1 MSDER
6 GFTLVEVL
14 VAFFLLMVGMAG
26 TALML
31 NTANATTAGTKA
43 REQAVALQRQVIEA
57 ARSVPYD
64 QLAPASVVSA
74 VRDNPDLDLGDE
86 TEGGSWTITRGGMTY
101 TVTLGACSVDD
112 YRSDGSGDGL
122 GTHDT
127 TTFCAT
133 NDAADTTP
141 ERCRELLTLVG
152 NGQSPSVAAGP
163 DIDVGRCGLDLDG
176 DATVDGLVEAEAG
189 CQPCGST
196 ADPISDDY
204 KRIVTLV
211 TWERGVGGRYAL
223 QSATVPNPGSA
234 VAIGIDTLTR
244 APVTDPVTTGN
255 SISFTATT
263 PSSRSAKTVLWTLN
277 GAARTGSVSSP
288 WTWTWD
294 LGTVE
299 TPRPDGFDGTYIVG
313 ARAVDANDIP
323 GPTRSMTVVLNRRRP
338 FAPTGFVAGRN
349 DGAIEFE
356 WTANQERDIEGYRVY
371 RKLADGTAT
380 LACDTLGPPP
390 TRATSCRQPAGVDGT
405 YYVVAVDK
413 AAGAPREGDP
423 SPIDGVDVSTDPPAP
438 EPPGNLTATRDA
450 AGAVTLSWPPSPS
463 SEPSSDVEYRIYRDG
478 QAYGDRYDRV
488 AGSAT
493 SYTDPQAEPT
503 STYSITAVNGQLA
516 ESTMVGPVSAP

>member
-1 MSDER
+1 
-6 GFTLVEVL
+6 
-14 VAFFLLMVGMAG
+14 
-26 TALML
+26 
-31 NTANATTAGTKA
+31 
-43 REQAVALQRQVIEA
+43 
-57 ARSVPYD
+57 
-64 QLAPASVVSA
+64 
-74 VRDNPDLDLGDE
+74 
-86 TEGGSWTITRGGMTY
+86 MTY

-112 YRSDGSGDGL
+112 PSDGL

-133 NDAADTTP
+133 NATDTTP
-141 ERCRELLTLVG
+141 DRCRELLTLVG
-152 NGQSPSVAAGP
+152 SGQSPNVAAPGP

-176 DATVDGLVEAEAG
+176 DATVDELVEADAG
-189 CQPCGST
+189 CDPCGGTS
-196 ADPISDDY
+196 DPIPDDY

-211 TWERGVGGRYAL
+211 TWDRGSGGRYAL

-234 VAIGIDTLTR
+234 AAIGIDALTR
-244 APVTDPVTTGN
+244 APATDPVTTGN

-263 PSSRSAKTVLWTLN
+263 PPSRSAKTVSWTLN

-288 WTWTWD
+288 WTWAWD
-294 LGTVE
+294 LGTVD

-349 DGAIEFE
+349 DGAVEFE

-371 RKLADGTAT
+371 RQLADGTAT
-380 LACDTLGPPP
+380 LACDTLGPTP
-390 TRATSCRQPAGVDGT
+390 TRATGCRQSAGVDGN

-413 AAGAPREGDP
+413 AAGAPREGDL
-423 SPIDGVDVSTDPPAP
+423 SPIDGVDVTTDPPPP
-438 EPPGNLTATRDA
+438 EPPGNVTATRDA

-463 SEPSSDVEYRIYRDG
+463 RDVEYRIYRDG
-478 QAYGDRYDRV
+478 QTYDKRYDRV
-488 AGSAT
+488 AATAT

-516 ESTMVGPVSAP
+516 ESTMVWPVSAP

>member
-43 REQAVALQRQVIEA
+43 REQGIALQREVVEA
-57 ARSVPYD
+57 ARSIPYD
-64 QLAPASVVSA
+64 QLTPASVVSA
-74 VRDNPDLDLGDE
+74 VQAKPGLNKQTDGD
-86 TEGGSWTITRGGMTY
+86 TRWNIRRGGVTY

-112 YRSDGSGDGL
+112 PSDGIGS
-122 GTHDT
+122 HDASS
-127 TTFCAT
+127 FCAT
-133 NDAADTTP
+133 GTTTTTP
-141 ERCRELLTLVG
+141 ERCRELLGLVAS
-152 NGQSPSVAAGP
+152 GQTSGVVADAGL
-163 DIDVGRCGLDLDG
+163 DVGSCGIDLNADG
-176 DATVDGLVEAEAG
+176 TVDNLVEADAG
-189 CQPCGST
+189 VCLLCTPTSPP
-196 ADPISDDY
+196 DSMPDDY

-211 TWERGVGGRYAL
+211 TWDRGTGGRYAL

-234 VAIGIDTLTR
+234 AAIGIDTLTR
-244 APVTDPVTTGN
+244 APATEPVTTGN

-263 PSSRSAKTVLWTLN
+263 PPSRSAKTVSWTLS
-277 GAARTGSVSSP
+277 GAARTGSTSSP

-313 ARAVDANDIP
+313 ARAFDANDIP
-323 GPTRSMTVVLNRRRP
+323 GPPRSMTVVLNRRRP

-371 RKLADGTAT
+371 QLADGTAT
-380 LACDTLGPPP
+380 LACDTLSPTP
-390 TRATSCRQPAGVDGT
+390 TRATSCRQLDGVDGS

-413 AAGAPREGDP
+413 AADAPREGDP
-423 SPIDGVDVSTDPPAP
+423 SPIDGVDVTTDPPPP

-450 AGAVTLSWPPSPS
+450 AGAVTLSWPAS
-463 SEPSSDVEYRIYRDG
+463 PSSDVEYRIYRAG
-478 QAYGDRYDRV
+478 QDYGDRYDRV
-488 AGSAT
+488 AGTAT

-516 ESTMVGPVSAP
+516 ESTIVGPVSAP